1 MDEQK
6 HQSAEAT
13 AKREKSRMQGGAKL
27 LPGSAGG
34 FTPAKEHAD
43 RVQAEKEAGLREE
56 RNVQIETYAEGMAR
70 ETPDNPK
77 LANGI
82 PNHVSTDPAS
92 PFYMPNLTKMGV
104 RFNGT
109 PRKKDV
115 QEFNVSEGWIRVHIR
130 DNKGNW
136 KKSRGRYITVKLNG
150 VVEPY
155 WET

>member
-1 MDEQK
+1 MEDRK
-6 HQSAEAT
+6 QSAEAV
-13 AKREKSRMQGGAKL
+13 AKREQSRMQGGAKL

-43 RVQAEKEAGLREE
+43 RVQAEKEAGLRDPDPI
-56 RNVQIETYAEGMAR
+56 QIVEPENKQLAVYREAMNGMRA
-70 ETPDNPK
+70 
-77 LANGI
+77 I
-82 PNHVSTDPAS
+82 PNHVSTDPDS
-92 PFYMPNLTKMGV
+92 PFFMDGLGKMGV
-104 RFNGT
+104 KFNGV

-155 WET
+155 WES

>member
-1 MDEQK
+1 MEDRK
-6 HQSAEAT
+6 QSAEAV
-13 AKREKSRMQGGAKL
+13 AKREQSRMQGGAKL

-34 FTPAKEHAD
+34 FTPAKEHAE
-43 RVQAEKEAGLREE
+43 RVQAEKEAGLRED
-56 RNVQIETYAEGMAR
+56 RNVQLETYAEGANR
-70 ETPDNPK
+70 EEPGNP
-77 LANGI
+77 NGI
-82 PNHVSTDPAS
+82 PNHVSTDPDS
-92 PFYMPNLTKMGV
+92 PFYMTGLGKMGV
-104 RFNGT
+104 KFNGV

-155 WET
+155 WES